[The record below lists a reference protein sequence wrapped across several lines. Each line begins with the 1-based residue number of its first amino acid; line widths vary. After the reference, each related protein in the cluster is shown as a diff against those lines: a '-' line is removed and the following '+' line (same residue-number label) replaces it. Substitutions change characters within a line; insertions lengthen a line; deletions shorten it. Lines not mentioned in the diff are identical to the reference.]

1 MSSSLKAL
9 FSSSKTRRDASPFI
23 QSSSDIIS
31 FDGWLSIGL
40 RFEHFTLGS
49 AVEHVGGAKMNK
61 EPKEPDGEPNEVP
74 DRICLS
80 EQGTPLSLKNIPVW
94 PRVELPDETLKTI
107 AQAQELSSGM
117 AAAVKSIQMECKQIQ
132 DSIAATR
139 EVFNVTSIAFA
150 NLPDYASIFRSVY
163 PALQRFA
170 DYAKEITQEINFG
183 AIAGALRPIALKA
196 KRIEL
201 LGKTNWPMYLVDDA
215 EVCDALDMLSLQATD
230 EELKELVAG
239 IAYEYLDSEWLE
251 ETRSRWED
259 HAELISG
266 ERGILARALNRHEKG
281 DYEGCVA
288 LLMNLL
294 EGLVE
299 KYFPSEMNKLEDE
312 QAELFDLH
320 AKKLGV
326 GLSHKKNGEPRKLT
340 NVKDKVLVMV
350 VLSENGWYTFNY
362 AAEYIVGITFANT
375 MDADLASHNPLRNK
389 ICHGQQTEYGTL
401 EHSLKAILVTDIV
414 IRYGAA
420 ILESQTDVEC

>member
-1 MSSSLKAL
+1 
-9 FSSSKTRRDASPFI
+9 
-23 QSSSDIIS
+23 
-31 FDGWLSIGL
+31 
-40 RFEHFTLGS
+40 
-49 AVEHVGGAKMNK
+49 MNK
-61 EPKEPDGEPNEVP
+61 EPKKPDGEPNEMP
-74 DRICLS
+74 DKIYWS
-80 EQGTPLSLKNIPVW
+80 EQGAPLSLENIPVW
-94 PRVELPDETLKTI
+94 SKVKLPDETLKAI
-107 AQAQELSSGM
+107 AQTQELSSAMTTAVESIQLGCKYMQDSM
-117 AAAVKSIQMECKQIQ
+117 AATSEIINTA
-132 DSIAATR
+132 
-139 EVFNVTSIAFA
+139 SIAFA
-150 NLPDYASIFRSVY
+150 NLPDYASIFRNVY

-170 DYAKEITQEINFG
+170 DYAKEITQGINFG

-201 LGKTNWPMYLVDDA
+201 LSKSNWPMYLVDDA
-215 EVCDALDMLSLQATD
+215 EVCNALDMLSPQATAD
-230 EELKELVAG
+230 ELKELIAE
-239 IAYEYLDSEWLE
+239 IAYDSLGSDWLE

-259 HAELISG
+259 HAEISSG
-266 ERGILARALNRHEKG
+266 ERGVLARALSRHEQG

-294 EGLVE
+294 VGLVE
-299 KYFPSEMNKLEDE
+299 KYFPNEMSKLEDE
-312 QAELFDLH
+312 RAELFDIH

-362 AAEYIVGITFANT
+362 AAEYIVGITFTNT
-375 MDADLASHNPLRNK
+375 MEADLAAHNPLRNK

-420 ILESQTDVEC
+420 ILEGQTDAECQTCLKIN

>member
-1 MSSSLKAL
+1 M
-9 FSSSKTRRDASPFI
+9 
-23 QSSSDIIS
+23 
-31 FDGWLSIGL
+31 
-40 RFEHFTLGS
+40 
-49 AVEHVGGAKMNK
+49 
-61 EPKEPDGEPNEVP
+61 PDK
-74 DRICLS
+74 IYWS
-80 EQGTPLSLKNIPVW
+80 EQGAPLSLENIPVW
-94 PRVELPDETLKTI
+94 PKVKLPDETLKAI
-107 AQAQELSSGM
+107 AQTQELSSAMTTAVESIQLGCKYMQDSM
-117 AAAVKSIQMECKQIQ
+117 AATSEIINTA
-132 DSIAATR
+132 
-139 EVFNVTSIAFA
+139 SIAFA
-150 NLPDYASIFRSVY
+150 NLPDYASIFRNVY

-170 DYAKEITQEINFG
+170 DYAKEITQGINFG

-201 LGKTNWPMYLVDDA
+201 LSKSNWPMYLVDDA
-215 EVCDALDMLSLQATD
+215 EVCNALDMLSPQATAD
-230 EELKELVAG
+230 ELKELIAE
-239 IAYEYLDSEWLE
+239 IAYDSLDSDWLE

-259 HAELISG
+259 HAEISSC
-266 ERGILARALNRHEKG
+266 ERGVLARALSRHEQG

-299 KYFPSEMNKLEDE
+299 KYFPNEMSKLEDE
-312 QAELFDLH
+312 QAELFDIH

-362 AAEYIVGITFANT
+362 AAEYIVGITFSNT
-375 MDADLASHNPLRNK
+375 MDADLAAHNPLRNK

-420 ILESQTDVEC
+420 ILEGQTDAECQTCLKVN

>member
-1 MSSSLKAL
+1 
-9 FSSSKTRRDASPFI
+9 
-23 QSSSDIIS
+23 
-31 FDGWLSIGL
+31 
-40 RFEHFTLGS
+40 
-49 AVEHVGGAKMNK
+49 MNN
-61 EPKEPDGEPNEVP
+61 EPKEPNGEPNVVP
-74 DRICLS
+74 DKICWS
-80 EQGTPLSLKNIPVW
+80 EQGASLPLKNIPVW
-94 PRVELPDETLKTI
+94 PKVELPDETLKALT
-107 AQAQELSSGM
+107 QSQELSSGIS
-117 AAAVKSIQMECKQIQ
+117 AAVESIQMGYKQMQ
-132 DSIAATR
+132 DSMAATR
-139 EVFNVTSIAFA
+139 EVFNTASIAFA
-150 NLPDYASIFRSVY
+150 NLPDYASIFRNVY

-170 DYAKEITQEINFG
+170 DYAKEITQGINFG

-201 LGKTNWPMYLVDDA
+201 LSKSNWPMYLVDDA
-215 EVCDALDMLSLQATD
+215 EVCNALDMLSPQANAD
-230 EELKELVAG
+230 DLKELIAE
-239 IAYEYLDSEWLE
+239 IAYDSLDSDWLE

-259 HAELISG
+259 HAEISSG
-266 ERGILARALNRHEKG
+266 ERGILARALSRHEQG

-299 KYFPSEMNKLEDE
+299 KYFPNEMSKLEDE
-312 QAELFDLH
+312 QAELFDIH

-340 NVKDKVLVMV
+340 NAKDKVLVMV
-350 VLSENGWYTFNY
+350 VLSENGWYTFNF

-375 MDADLASHNPLRNK
+375 MDADLAAHNPLRNK

-420 ILESQTDVEC
+420 ILEGQTDDECQTCLKIN